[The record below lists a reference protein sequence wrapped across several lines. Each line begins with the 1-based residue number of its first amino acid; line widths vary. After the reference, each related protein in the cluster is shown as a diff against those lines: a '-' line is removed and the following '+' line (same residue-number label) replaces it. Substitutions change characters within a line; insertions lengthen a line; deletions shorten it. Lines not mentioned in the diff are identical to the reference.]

1 MRSINKAVNSTVL
14 IKEWAISESVVLHYG
29 IRFLQCVVYVQLQ
42 FGVERR
48 GL

>member
-29 IRFLQCVVYVQLQ
+29 IWFLQCVVYVH
-42 FGVERR
+42 
-48 GL
+48 